1 MDMSVVTAGPQ
12 SGELFDRYAEAVYTY
27 LFRRLDDWSEAEDLT
42 SAVFLQAWRRR
53 SDVVFDRDS
62 ALPWLFGVANEL
74 ARNATRARQRHA
86 ALLARVRD
94 RIPESIGAA
103 ADHAD
108 AVAERLDSQHAMAEL
123 RAAIA
128 RLPRREREVIEL
140 CVWAGFDQSA
150 AAVALGVRPGTVKS
164 RLHRARRGPAAELG
178 EKRGEG

>member
-1 MDMSVVTAGPQ
+1 MLTRNQQAGSGHVMDMSVVTAGPQ

-62 ALPWLFGVANEL
+62 ALPWLFGVASGL
-74 ARNATRARQRHA
+74 ARNATRARRRHA

-94 RIPESIGAA
+94 RIPESVGAA

-108 AVAERLDSQHAMAEL
+108 AVAERLDSPSTRWQN
-123 RAAIA
+123 
-128 RLPRREREVIEL
+128 
-140 CVWAGFDQSA
+140 SA
-150 AAVALGVRPGTVKS
+150 L
-164 RLHRARRGPAAELG
+164 L
-178 EKRGEG
+178 